1 MIDGTET
8 HEQGEGKMRRKN
20 IWAIAAALLMA
31 LVFVLPSTSQAVNIN
46 TLSVTIGGV
55 VYGTG
60 GNANNNAALL
70 TTWALGFTL
79 NPGQSVV
86 FGQTGGATG
95 TNFDTTDSALAQT
108 SACSAGTPCATP
120 VVTLNGTPFNDT
132 TNVLIV
138 QNNDVNPNL
147 TSLNEAQNYVTIG
160 SVPGPNGF
168 TIQVG
173 YFDNLHQPVC
183 ADSDGNCMP
192 DPFFT
197 NTFVRGSGTP
207 NGNGFTPINQINPN
221 HCAQPGTG
229 VANCWDSGVI
239 RIVANSVVP
248 EPSTVLLLGVGLLGL
263 AAWRRV
269 REN

>member
-1 MIDGTET
+1 
-8 HEQGEGKMRRKN
+8 MRGKN
-20 IWAIAAALLMA
+20 IWAVAAALLMA
-31 LVFVLPSTSQAVNIN
+31 LVFVLPSTSQAVSIN

-60 GNANNNAALL
+60 GNAANNGALL

-86 FGQTGGATG
+86 FGQTGAATG
-95 TNFDTTDSALAQT
+95 TNFDTSDSALGQT
-108 SACSAGTPCATP
+108 SGCSPATPCASP

-132 TNVLIV
+132 TNVLII

-147 TSLNEAQNYVTIG
+147 NSPPQLNEAQNYVTIG
-160 SVPGPNGF
+160 SVAGPNGF
-168 TIQVG
+168 SIQVG
-173 YFDNLHQPVC
+173 YFDNLHQPAC
-183 ADSDGNCMP
+183 ADPDGNCMP
-192 DPFFT
+192 DPFFG
-197 NTFVRGSGTP
+197 NTFVRGAGTQ

-221 HCAQPGTG
+221 HCAQAGTG
-229 VANCWDSGVI
+229 IANCWDSGVI
-239 RIVANSVVP
+239 RIVANPVVP

-263 AAWRRV
+263 AAWKRV

>member
-1 MIDGTET
+1 
-8 HEQGEGKMRRKN
+8 MRRKN
-20 IWAIAAALLMA
+20 IWALAGSLLMA
-31 LVFVLPSTSQAVNIN
+31 LVFVLPSTSQAVDIN

-55 VYGTG
+55 TYGTG

-79 NPGQSVV
+79 QPGQSVV

-95 TNFDTTDSALAQT
+95 TNFDTTDSAAGQT
-108 SACSAGTPCATP
+108 SGCSVATPCATP
-120 VVTLNGTPFNDT
+120 VVTLNGTPFTDT

-138 QNNDVNPNL
+138 QNTDVNPNL
-147 TSLNEAQNYVTIG
+147 NSPPQLNEAQNYVTIG
-160 SVPGPNGF
+160 SVAGPNGF

-173 YFDNLHQPVC
+173 YFDNLHQPAC
-183 ADSDGNCMP
+183 ADPDGNCMP

-197 NTFVRGSGTP
+197 NTFVRGAGTQ
-207 NGNGFTPINQINPN
+207 NGNGFTPINEINPN
-221 HCAQPGTG
+221 HCAQAGTG

-239 RIVANSVVP
+239 RIVANRVP
-248 EPSTVLLLGVGLLGL
+248 EPSTMLLLGVGLIGL
-263 AAWRRV
+263 AAWRRG